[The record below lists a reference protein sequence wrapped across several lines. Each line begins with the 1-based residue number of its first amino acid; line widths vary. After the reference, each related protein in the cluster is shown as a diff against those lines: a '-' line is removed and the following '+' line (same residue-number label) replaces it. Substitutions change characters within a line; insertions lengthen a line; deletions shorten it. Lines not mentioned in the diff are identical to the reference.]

1 MSKQNIINTA
11 ALMAVGMEKNV
22 LVSPREAAEIEGY
35 KKPADVDVFKN
46 SKTFQ
51 KALAHTL
58 PPEKIARLQECQ
70 TKAWKIER
78 IEFNA
83 NRSNAEIKEICERL
97 GLELVDV
104 WDKVHTRDP
113 EFVVLRIASVKFP
126 NYDAIDRALD
136 RIYKLI
142 GAYAPEKIEVGSKE
156 FEDLSDDELD
166 EQIKLVE
173 PQEKATIKEVKTS

>member
-1 MSKQNIINTA
+1 
-11 ALMAVGMEKNV
+11 MAVGIEKDV

-35 KKPADVDVFKN
+35 KETKNADVFKN

-70 TKAWKIER
+70 TKAWRVER

-83 NRSNAEIKEICERL
+83 QTSNDEIREICKGL
-97 GLELVDV
+97 GIEVIDV
-104 WDKVHTRDP
+104 WDKLHARDP
-113 EFVVLRIASVKFP
+113 EITVLRIASVKFP

-142 GAYAPEKIEVGSKE
+142 GAYAPEKIEVGTKE

-166 EQIKLVE
+166 EQIRLAE
-173 PQEKATIKEVKTS
+173 PQEKATIKEVKPS